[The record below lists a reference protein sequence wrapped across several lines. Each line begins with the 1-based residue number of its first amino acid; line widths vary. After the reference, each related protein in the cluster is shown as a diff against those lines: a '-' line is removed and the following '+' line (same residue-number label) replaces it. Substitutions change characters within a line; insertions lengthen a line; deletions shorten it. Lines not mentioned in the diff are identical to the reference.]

1 MGIIIIFTG
10 GHNKYKK
17 KNHCN
22 AWYIL
27 LGSILYLSYICHERA
42 MDISLQKSSW
52 HFDSAMI
59 IQEWPDRVKA
69 FCITSSF
76 RTWLHKWSPTY
87 AGLTWD
93 FLTLQWCDT
102 HSVGTI
108 IWILISSWAGNM
120 QYSPFSWC
128 WGKWQWIAAPIQ
140 PRNHKGEQVICIEPF
155 CLPPSVQHSM
165 NYIISSA
172 LYYKIDLVLDS
183 FT

>member
-1 MGIIIIFTG
+1 MGIITIFTG

-27 LGSILYLSYICHERA
+27 PGSILYFSFICHERA

-52 HFDSAMI
+52 YFDSAVIM
-59 IQEWPDRVKA
+59 QEWPDRVKA

-76 RTWLHKWSPTY
+76 WTWLHKWSPTY
-87 AGLTWD
+87 SGLTWD

-108 IWILISSWAGNM
+108 IWILNVDLFLGW
-120 QYSPFSWC
+120 QYAVQSFLMMLRQ
-128 WGKWQWIAAPIQ
+128 WQWTAAPIQ
-140 PRNHKGEQVICIEPF
+140 PCSHKGEQVIYIEPF
-155 CLPPSVQHSM
+155 CLPPSVQHSK
-165 NYIISSA
+165 NY
-172 LYYKIDLVLDS
+172 
-183 FT
+183 TR